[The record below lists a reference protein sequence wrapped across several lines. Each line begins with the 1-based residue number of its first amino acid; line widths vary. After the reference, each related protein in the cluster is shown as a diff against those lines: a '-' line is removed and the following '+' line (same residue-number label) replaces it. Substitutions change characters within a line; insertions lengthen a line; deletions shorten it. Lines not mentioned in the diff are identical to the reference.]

1 MQQEELLK
9 SGSTPSGS
17 SGSSNS
23 ASTEPTSWVVHPDRD
38 LEDLIPTFMQNRRN
52 ELEEVDAA
60 VAKSDFEF
68 IRRTAHTWKGIC
80 RPYGFIHLETL
91 SRQLEVAGEEESQAN
106 AGGIAREMRAYLDNV
121 RIVYDA

>member
-9 SGSTPSGS
+9 SGSSPSGTQQVLDA
-17 SGSSNS
+17 N
-23 ASTEPTSWVVHPDRD
+23 WVVHPDKD
-38 LEDLIPTFMQNRRN
+38 LEDLIPTFLQNRRN
-52 ELEEVDAA
+52 ELEEIDQAA
-60 VAKSDFEF
+60 SKPDFEF

-91 SRQLEVAGEEESQAN
+91 SKSLEVAGEAEDQAKTQ
-106 AGGIAREMRAYLDNV
+106 AVALEIRVYLKNV